1 MKWLVRVLMALIGL
15 FGAVYGIGSLRSA
28 NHLVSRYVE
37 FSKPPEQVWA
47 LIVDRLNQPA
57 WRLDV
62 TKVESA
68 ASPNGKPRWKETMS
82 DGMVVTMEER
92 ELDPTKKLVVDIA
105 DPDLPFGG
113 TWTYQLSATSKGSR
127 LQITEDGFV
136 KPAMYR
142 FFMIFMDPAST
153 MTKYLTFLGRKLGE
167 TVTPQ
172 AVN

>member
-1 MKWLVRVLMALIGL
+1 MKWLVWALVGLIGL
-15 FGAVYGIGSLRSA
+15 FGAAYGIGALRSK
-28 NHLVSRYVE
+28 NHTVSRYVE

-47 LIVDRLNQPA
+47 IIVDRLNQPT

-68 ASPNGKPRWKETMS
+68 ASPNSKPRWKETMA

-92 ELDPTKKLVVDIA
+92 SIEPVQKLVVDIA
-105 DPDLPFGG
+105 DPELPFGG
-113 TWTYQLSATSKGSR
+113 TWTYQLSPTANGSR

-136 KPAMYR
+136 TPPLYR
-142 FFMIFMDPAST
+142 FFMIFMDPAAT
-153 MTKYLTFLGRKLGE
+153 MTKYMTFLGRKLGE

>member
-1 MKWLVRVLMALIGL
+1 MKWLVWILLGLVGL
-15 FGAVYGIGSLRSA
+15 FAAVFGIGSLRPQ
-28 NHLVSRYVE
+28 NHSVTRSVE

-47 LIVDRLNQPA
+47 LMVDRLNQPA

-92 ELDPTKKLVVDIA
+92 SLEPVKTLVVDIA
-105 DPDLPFGG
+105 DPELPFGG
-113 TWTYQLSATSKGSR
+113 TWTYRLSASPKGSS

-136 KPAMYR
+136 KPALYR
-142 FFMIFMDPAST
+142 FFMIFMDPAAT
-153 MTKYLTFLGRKLGE
+153 MTQYLTFLGRKLGE

-172 AVN
+172 ALN

>member
-1 MKWLVRVLMALIGL
+1 MKWLVRILVGL
-15 FGAVYGIGSLRSA
+15 LGLVVAIYGIGALRPT
-28 NHLVSRYVE
+28 NHSVTRYVE

-47 LIVDRLNQPA
+47 VMVDRLNQPA

-68 ASPNGKPRWKETMS
+68 SAPGGKPRWKETMS

-92 ELDPTKKLVVDIA
+92 SLEPVSKRVVDIA
-105 DPDLPFGG
+105 DPDLPVGG
-113 TWTYQLSATSKGSR
+113 TWTYQLSATGKGTR
-127 LQITEDGFV
+127 VQITEDGFV
-136 KPAMYR
+136 TPPLYR
-142 FFMIFMDPAST
+142 FFMIFMDPAAT

>member
-1 MKWLVRVLMALIGL
+1 MKWLVRVLVALIGL
-15 FGAVYGIGSLRSA
+15 FAAAFGIGAMRST
-28 NHLVSRYVE
+28 NHTVSRYVE

-47 LIVDRLNQPA
+47 VMLDRLNQPT

-68 ASPNGKPRWKETMS
+68 AAPNSKPRWKETMS

-92 ELDPTKKLVVDIA
+92 EIDPVKKLVVDIA

-113 TWTYQLSATSKGSR
+113 TWTYQLSASAKGSR

-136 KPAMYR
+136 KPPLFR
-142 FFMIFMDPAST
+142 FFMIFMDPADT